1 MKEIS
6 REERL
11 QMMLV
16 LSEQVPAATSIFH
29 KLYAIVLKYDLPKHV
44 DREFVYDSLIAY
56 FSSQEKYG
64 QCSELKKCKADKDRK
79 KTLQFNFAEISAE
92 DLDDLKML
100 GYVVPDVITRQ
111 VLFNYY

>member
-1 MKEIS
+1 MKELS

-16 LSEQVPAATSIFH
+16 LSDQVPAATSIFH

-44 DREFVYDSLIAY
+44 DRDFVYDSLIAY
-56 FSSQEKYG
+56 FSSQERYG
-64 QCSELKKCKADKDRK
+64 QCSELKKCKADKCRRK
-79 KTLQFNFAEISAE
+79 HLTFNFAELSAE